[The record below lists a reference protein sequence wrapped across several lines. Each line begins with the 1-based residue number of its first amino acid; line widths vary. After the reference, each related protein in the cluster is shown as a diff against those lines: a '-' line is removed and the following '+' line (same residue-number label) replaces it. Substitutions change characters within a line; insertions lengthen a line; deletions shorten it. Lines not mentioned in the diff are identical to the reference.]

1 MKNRNQILTLAI
13 LGLMTACNFSKSVS
27 KDLMTG
33 LSTEGNGLSAD
44 EVYISNGNQTVTD
57 NTFVYGD
64 QIFINFENVDGFVI
78 ENGNIYPEMQ
88 VVVVSKAGDT
98 VLQNTNLL
106 GGKAIE
112 GISANLKGN
121 VTLAAPI
128 YSGDTYTVNY
138 TITDT
143 KGVGTFSSELELK
156 LERDAKIKLNPS
168 GLSLKEAYIF
178 NQDNR
183 TVITNGQIGFDKN
196 ILLDLQGLGGY
207 KMLSERAS
215 LGMLVKVTDAKGKII
230 LDLPDL
236 LENREL
242 TETQIQTGLGSTI
255 IINRGLLANPIT
267 WEVKVW
273 DKYSGTTLT
282 VKTEVQVK

>member
-156 LERDAKIKLNPS
+156 LERDAKIKLNQS

-183 TVITNGQIGFDKN
+183 TVITNGQIGFDNN
-196 ILLDLQGLGGY
+196 ILLDLQGLSGY
-207 KMLSERAS
+207 KMLNERAS

-242 TETQIQTGLGSTI
+242 TEAQIQTGLGSTI
-255 IINRGLLANPIT
+255 IINKGLLANPIT

>member
-156 LERDAKIKLNPS
+156 LERDAKIKLNQS

-196 ILLDLQGLGGY
+196 ILLDLQGLSGY

-242 TETQIQTGLGSTI
+242 TETQIQTGLGSSI

>member
-156 LERDAKIKLNPS
+156 LERDAKIKLNQS

-183 TVITNGQIGFDKN
+183 TVITNGQIGFDNN
-196 ILLDLQGLGGY
+196 ILLDLQGLSGY
-207 KMLSERAS
+207 KMLNERAS

-242 TETQIQTGLGSTI
+242 TEAQIQTGLGSTI